1 MHWEDEWME
10 EKKPQQKSMS
20 EILQLIAPGT
30 PIREGI
36 DNVLRANTGG
46 LIVLGYN
53 ERVKSIVDGGFSIN
67 CMFSPSYLYEL
78 AKMDGA
84 IILNETGN
92 KILIANAQLAP
103 DPSISSS
110 ETGMRHRTAERVAKQ
125 TKSLVIAISQRRN
138 VITLYQGSF
147 RYALKD
153 ISVILTKANQAIQTL
168 EKYKVVL
175 DQSIANLS
183 VLEFEE
189 LVTYSDL
196 LQVLHRVEMVIRIKK
211 ELITYLNELG
221 TEGRLVRLQMK
232 ELLTDIEEEAMLII
246 RDYYAN
252 DGHMKPLEILL
263 RFQDLVSSDVLDD
276 NIIMKLLGYNN
287 YIHPDD
293 YVCPRGYRVLN
304 KIPRLP
310 ITILENLIS
319 RFKILPNV
327 LKATVDELD
336 DVDGIGEVRAR
347 KITEGLKL
355 IREQTFADRQL

>member
-1 MHWEDEWME
+1 MED
-10 EKKPQQKSMS
+10 KKPQQKSMS

-53 ERVKSIVDGGFSIN
+53 DRVKALVDGGFNIN
-67 CMFSPSYLYEL
+67 CIFSPSYLYEL

-84 IILNETGN
+84 IILNETGS

-103 DPSISSS
+103 DPTITSS

-153 ISVILTKANQAIQTL
+153 IGVILTKANQAIQTL

-175 DQSIANLS
+175 DQSVTNLS

-196 LQVLHRVEMVIRIKK
+196 LQVLHRLEMVIRIKK

-232 ELLTDIEEEAMLII
+232 ELMTDIEEEAMLII
-246 RDYYAN
+246 RDYAF
-252 DGHMKPLEILL
+252 DQKIKPIDLLL
-263 RFQDLVSSDVLDD
+263 RFQDMVSSDVLDD
-276 NIIMKLLGYNN
+276 NVVMKLLGYNN
-287 YIHPDD
+287 FIHPDET
-293 YVCPRGYRVLN
+293 VCPRGYRVLN

-310 ITILENLIS
+310 MIILENLIDTFS
-319 RFKILPNV
+319 TLPNI
-327 LKATVDELD
+327 LRASADELD
-336 DVDGIGEVRAR
+336 EVEGIGEVRAR
-347 KITEGLKL
+347 KIKNGLQL
-355 IREQTFADRQL
+355 IKEQIFADRQL